1 MKILLQLHVGYDLHY
16 DVAGNLSVK
25 YSHEYMT
32 DLITER
38 AEDIIF
44 NHNHSKP
51 LYLQLSHIAAHSSKA
66 KKKMEV
72 RDEKETNATLGYIED
87 FNRRKLAGMRR
98 EQLDRRRALT
108 LLIICVYSVASKSI
122 RTLATENFLRL
133 LYKVDFEA

>member
-44 NHNHSKP
+44 NHNRSKP
-51 LYLQLSHIAAHSSKA
+51 LYLQLSHVAAHSSDAKA
-66 KKKMEV
+66 NMEV
-72 RDEKETNATLGYIED
+72 RDEEETNATLGYIED
-87 FNRRKLAGMRR
+87 FDRRKLAG
-98 EQLDRRRALT
+98 T

-122 RTLATENFLRL
+122 RTLATENF
-133 LYKVDFEA
+133 YVCYIK